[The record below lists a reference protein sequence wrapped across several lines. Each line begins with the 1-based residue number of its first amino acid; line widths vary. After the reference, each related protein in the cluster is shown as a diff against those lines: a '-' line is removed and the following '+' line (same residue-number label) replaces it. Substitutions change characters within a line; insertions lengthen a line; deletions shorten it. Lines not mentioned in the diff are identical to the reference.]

1 MEIITKMHE
10 VLNNVKG
17 FEAGYSTKNMDDG
30 YMMIIYNRKPYA
42 VKIKEVKDTNND
54 LVTITNNLQYYI

>member
-17 FEAGYSTKNMDDG
+17 FEAGYSTKTMDDG
-30 YMMIIYNRKPYA
+30 YMMIEYNGKRYA
-42 VKIKEVKDTNND
+42 VKMKEIKIPNANPMKDID
-54 LVTITNNLQYYI
+54 DLQYYL

>member
-17 FEAGYSTKNMDDG
+17 FEAGYSTKTMDEG
-30 YMMIIYNRKPYA
+30 YMMIIYKGKPYA
-42 VKIKEVKDTNND
+42 VKIKEVEDIKND
-54 LVTITNNLQYYI
+54 LVTITRNLQYYV

>member
-17 FEAGYSTKNMDDG
+17 FEASYSTKTMSDG
-30 YMMIIYNRKPYA
+30 YMMIEYNGKRYA
-42 VKIKEVKDTNND
+42 VKMKEIKIPNDNPIKDVDD
-54 LVTITNNLQYYI
+54 LPYYL

>member
-1 MEIITKMHE
+1 MEVITKIHE

-30 YMMIIYNRKPYA
+30 YMMIIYNGKPYA
-42 VKIKEVKDTNND
+42 VKIKEVEDSKND
-54 LVTITNNLQYYI
+54 LVTITSNLQYYI

>member
-17 FEAGYSTKNMDDG
+17 FEASYSTKSIYDG
-30 YMMIIYNRKPYA
+30 YMLIEYKGKRYA
-42 VKIKEVKDTNND
+42 VKLKEIENPNENPIKDID
-54 LVTITNNLQYYI
+54 ALQYYL